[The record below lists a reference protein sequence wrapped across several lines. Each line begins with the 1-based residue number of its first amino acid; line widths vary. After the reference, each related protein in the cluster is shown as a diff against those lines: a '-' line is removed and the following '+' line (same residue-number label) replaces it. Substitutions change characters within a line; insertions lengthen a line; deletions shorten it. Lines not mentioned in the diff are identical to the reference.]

1 MVAYNQ
7 DLLQDAFY
15 HLDMLKTKQ
24 TKVKLAYNRDRVIVN
39 CMDELLKDC
48 ELIQFIIQSYDSYN
62 FRYLCNLINHSFS
75 KPETHGVYIILT
87 KKRFENNADK
97 GKFDLINLA
106 L

>member
-15 HLDMLKTKQ
+15 HLDMLKIKQ

-48 ELIQFIIQSYDSYN
+48 DLIQLIIQSYDSHN

-75 KPETHGVYIILT
+75 NPATHGVHIIIR
-87 KKRFENNADK
+87 KKRFANNTDQ
-97 GKFDLINLA
+97 GKFDLINITL
-106 L
+106 

>member
-1 MVAYNQ
+1 MAAYNQ

-15 HLDMLKTKQ
+15 HLDMLKLKQ
-24 TKVKLAYNRDRVIVN
+24 TKIKLAYNRDRVIVN

-48 ELIQFIIQSYDSYN
+48 ELIQFIIQSYDSHN
-62 FRYLCNLINHSFS
+62 FRYLCNLINLSFS
-75 KPETHGVYIILT
+75 NPETHGVHVFLI